1 MADPL
6 LLVDAPYLL
15 YRAFFGLPDKIRG
28 ADGRPVNA
36 LLGSVN
42 TILAQAEERS
52 ARAVVCCF
60 GPDAAAYRVELYPG
74 YHAHRPPV
82 PDDLAHQWE
91 RARDLYRAF
100 GWQVADTDELEA
112 DDLLGAYANA
122 EAGVR
127 AAGTPAAAATA
138 GGEGEALILTGDRDL
153 FQCVTD
159 SVRVLLLGGRGK
171 RGPEEIGPAEVRE
184 RYGVE
189 PQQVPDFIAL
199 RGDPSDGLPG
209 AKGIGEKRAA
219 DILRRHGSLE
229 AALEEADRDGPDV
242 NSLCRQAGELR
253 AFREIATLRPVE
265 VQRPQDAPTDRARG
279 AAAARELGMKRLA
292 ERLDS

>member
-74 YHAHRPPV
+74 YHAHRPAV

-91 RARDLYRAF
+91 RAHDLYRAF

-112 DDLLGAYANA
+112 DDLLGASARV
-122 EAGVR
+122 EED
-127 AAGTPAAAATA
+127 A
-138 GGEGEALILTGDRDL
+138 GGEALVLTGDRDM
-153 FQCVTD
+153 FQCATAAT
-159 SVRVLLLGGRGK
+159 RVLLLGGRGVK
-171 RGPEEIGPAEVRE
+171 GPQEIGPAEVRE

-189 PQQVPDFIAL
+189 PEQVPDFIAL

-229 AALEEADRDGPDV
+229 AALEEADRDGPGA
-242 NSLCRQAGELR
+242 NSLCRQADELR
-253 AFREIATLRPVE
+253 AFREIATLKHVDVPRP
-265 VQRPQDAPTDRARG
+265 PDAPTDGPRA
-279 AAAARELGMKRLA
+279 AAAARERGMERLA
-292 ERLDS
+292 GRLERLRAA